1 MEVNFLSSC
10 LALVIIYLG
19 AFEVC
24 KKCIISCLFFLQ
36 KQ

>member
-19 AFEVC
+19 AFKVC
-24 KKCIISCLFFLQ
+24 KKCIIL
-36 KQ
+36 